1 MRKDLWIVIAIH
13 LRTHLRES
21 EVNYTQ
27 VSVAREISQRR

>member
-1 MRKDLWIVIAIH
+1 MRKELWIVIAIH

-27 VSVAREISQRR
+27 VSAAREIGERR